1 MKSME
6 RRREKRAPGSG
17 IVEIAISNPGPLT
30 IQAALVETS
39 ASGFRASHDCQAL
52 EPGLAVSF
60 TREDLSG
67 RARVMWTHILNVRRT
82 SGFLVL

>member
-1 MKSME
+1 
-6 RRREKRAPGSG
+6 
-17 IVEIAISNPGPLT
+17 VENAILNPAPLT
-30 IQAALVETS
+30 IRAALVETS

-60 TREDLSG
+60 TRNGLCG
-67 RARVMWTHILNVRRT
+67 RARVMWTHILDGRRT